1 MEIYRCEKCKYV
13 TSDKTKYTRHKTARK
28 HKNNATLEQPICNP
42 NENEDVDKYVCKD
55 CNTKCSFRQS
65 YERHRKYNCKVLKRL
80 EEMSLEIE
88 ELKNKSNHIT
98 NNSTNSYNNVNSHN
112 NITNNIKI
120 VSFRNEDLSFLTDK
134 DILHCLSKTPY
145 CVAEITKLINCNP
158 NKPENHNILITNLR
172 SKTLQ
177 VYENDRLVTKDT
189 DDTLD
194 TMFQEREMYL
204 FERINENKEKYK
216 GLSTTFMNY
225 EKKEDKTKEQ
235 HANKCALF
243 DFKKEIKKTIKEN
256 SIYL

>member
-1 MEIYRCEKCKYV
+1 MYKEIFYKE
-13 TSDKTKYTRHKTARK
+13 
-28 HKNNATLEQPICNP
+28 
-42 NENEDVDKYVCKD
+42 ENEKYVCQD

-80 EEMSLEIE
+80 EEMSIEIE
-88 ELKNKSNHIT
+88 QLKNKSSSIN
-98 NNSTNSYNNVNSHN
+98 NNSMNTNSYNNINSN
-112 NITNNIKI
+112 NTTNNIKI
-120 VSFRNEDLSFLTDK
+120 VSFREEDLSFLTDK
-134 DILHCLSKTPY
+134 DILHCLSKSPF

-177 VYENDRLVTKDT
+177 LYKNDKCVTKDA

-204 FERINENKEKYK
+204 SEWVDDNKEKYVTQ
-216 GLSTTFMNY
+216 SNTFVNY

-235 HANKCALF
+235 DATKHVIF
-243 DFKKEIKKTIKEN
+243 DFKKEIKKTIKE
-256 SIYL
+256 ICI